1 MSNAPEEVRAVSIL
15 DVLKATLRHWILIP
29 GLFALGLI
37 AGLGILSTAKPSY
50 QSMAKI
56 LLERRDVPYKSGTDA
71 QADSP
76 IVIDE
81 RYVEDQ
87 VAVMGTDDF
96 AKSVVKKLSL
106 DTKLQAPS
114 PPGTLKKILIAWG
127 FSDDKSKLTAEQT
140 AIASVL
146 DQATVFAPTTSNVL
160 SVRVTGTDPQGAADL
175 ANAMADTY
183 VENVTGKDNPEQK
196 RVREWLSSQ
205 IAELRKKVAESE
217 NAAENF
223 RANAGLLKGT
233 NSTLGTEQI
242 SAINANLTAAEAA
255 ETEAVAKA
263 KAVRALLAQRGTV
276 DSAPEVMGSPIIQQL
291 QQQRILANRV
301 VSELGATYLSNHP
314 KLIAAKQQVN
324 EIDRQIRS
332 EALKIVEGLD
342 SQANL
347 AKARTKSL
355 RDSMDQLKKTESTA
369 NLEDVQ
375 LKALER
381 ESTANRQLL
390 ETLLARY
397 VDINTRQDL
406 DVKPTTARVIQRADV
421 PSFVHFP
428 RKGPIVLL
436 TSLGGLALGFGL
448 SFLMEIARAA
458 GGATP
463 ERQRSKAARRVVPR
477 EETYAPPPEPAR
489 RNPVAEAPPPVAT
502 SRPVVTPPP
511 SPAAAVPVV
520 AAAVTEMIRKAEAQT
535 APAPVTVP
543 EAPPS
548 VVVSHSGESESI
560 ADELKRFH
568 KSGLAANIAF
578 ARVGSGPLESAL
590 AVASASRDLANAGN
604 RCLVIDLDME
614 RAELERLFELPD
626 GPGLLDLLAGRSDF
640 SRLICRDKATTVQI
654 IRLGDPA
661 NAPAQDVLGQRL
673 QSILNSLQGIYD
685 YIFIH
690 TGKATSE
697 SLSLVTLADAAVLV
711 SPPSHDAQT
720 VDFMQQLRAKSPME
734 VVNLSVED
742 AREPA

>member
-1 MSNAPEEVRAVSIL
+1 MSYNPEEARAVSIL

-29 GLFALGLI
+29 GLFALGLM
-37 AGLGILSTAKPSY
+37 AGLGILATSKPTY
-50 QSMAKI
+50 QTMAKI
-56 LLERRDVPYKSGTDA
+56 LLERRDVPYRSGTDTQNDA
-71 QADSP
+71 P

-87 VAVMGTDDF
+87 TAVMGTDDF
-96 AKSVVKKLSL
+96 AKSVVKKLGL
-106 DTKLQAPS
+106 DTKQSTPN
-114 PPGTLKKILIAWG
+114 PPGSLKKMLIGWG
-127 FSDDKSKLTAEQT
+127 FSDDKSKLTPEQT
-140 AIASVL
+140 AVL

-160 SVRVTGTDPQGAADL
+160 SVRVTAPDPQGAADL

-183 VENVTGKDNPEQK
+183 VENVTGSDNPDQK
-196 RVREWLSSQ
+196 RVRDWLSSQ
-205 IAELRKKVAESE
+205 ITELRKKVAESE
-217 NAAENF
+217 AAAENF

-242 SAINANLTAAEAA
+242 SAINANLTAAESA

-263 KAVRALLAQRGTV
+263 KAVRALLAQRGSI
-276 DSAPEVMGSPIIQQL
+276 DSAPEVSGSPVIQQL
-291 QQQRILANRV
+291 QQQRISANRM
-301 VSELGATYLSNHP
+301 VSELSATYLSNHP

-324 EIDRQIRS
+324 EIDKQIRS
-332 EALKIVEGLD
+332 ESLKIVEGLD

-355 RDSMDQLKKTESTA
+355 RDSMDRLKKTESTA

-397 VDINTRQDL
+397 VEINTRQDL
-406 DVKPTTARVIQRADV
+406 DVKATTARVIQRADV

-428 RKGPIVLL
+428 RKGPILLL

-448 SFLMEIARAA
+448 SFLMEIAKAA
-458 GGATP
+458 GGAAP
-463 ERQRSKAARRVVPR
+463 MRQKVQS
-477 EETYAPPPEPAR
+477 AR
-489 RNPVAEAPPPVAT
+489 RNVEPANPQVTEQAAVRRTFSAQPTPPPPVQAE
-502 SRPVVTPPP
+502 PVLKAAPPVTA
-511 SPAAAVPVV
+511 S
-520 AAAVTEMIRKAEAQT
+520 AVTDMMRRAEGST
-535 APAPVTVP
+535 KTEHSVP
-543 EAPPS
+543 NVMPD
-548 VVVSHSGESESI
+548 VVIASKETESESI

-568 KSGLAANIAF
+568 KAGFAANVAF

-590 AVASASRDLANAGN
+590 AVATASRELAKIGN

-614 RAELERLFELPD
+614 RAELERLFELLD

-640 SRLICRDKATTVQI
+640 SRLICRDAASTVQI

-661 NAPAQDVLGQRL
+661 NAPSQEALSQRL

-690 TGKATSE
+690 TGKATPE
-697 SLSLVTLADAAVLV
+697 SLSLVTLADVAVLV

-720 VDFMQQLRAKSPME
+720 VAFMQKLREKSPME

-742 AREPA
+742 PKPADALV

>member
-1 MSNAPEEVRAVSIL
+1 MSNIPEEVRAVSIL

-37 AGLGILSTAKPSY
+37 AGLGLLATSKPSY
-50 QSMAKI
+50 QSLAKV
-56 LLERRDVPYKSGTDA
+56 LLERRDVPYRTG
-71 QADSP
+71 ADP
-76 IVIDE
+76 AAETPVVIDE

-96 AKSVVKKLSL
+96 AKSVVKKLGL
-106 DTKLQAPS
+106 DAKLPAPS
-114 PPGTLKKILIAWG
+114 PPGTLKKMLIAWG

-140 AIASVL
+140 AIASVI

-160 SVRVTGTDPQGAADL
+160 SVRVTGPDPQGAADL

-183 VENVTGKDNPEQK
+183 VENVTGKDNPDQK
-196 RVREWLSSQ
+196 RVRDWLSSQ

-217 NAAENF
+217 AAAENF

-263 KAVRALLAQRGTV
+263 KAVRALLAQRGSV
-276 DSAPEVMGSPIIQQL
+276 DSAPEVMGSAVIQQL
-291 QQQRILANRV
+291 QQQRILANRA
-301 VSELGATYLSNHP
+301 VSELGATYLGNHP
-314 KLIAAKQQVN
+314 KLIAARQQVS

-355 RDSMDQLKKTESTA
+355 RDSMDQLKKTESAA

-428 RKGPIVLL
+428 RKGPIMLL

-448 SFLMEIARAA
+448 SFLMEIAKAA
-458 GGATP
+458 GGAAP
-463 ERQRSKAARRVVPR
+463 VRQRAKPPKRSAPR
-477 EETYAPPPEPAR
+477 EEAYAPPPEPVR
-489 RNPVAEAPPPVAT
+489 RAAVVTEPPPVVVQPPAEQ
-502 SRPVVTPPP
+502 VVTA
-511 SPAAAVPVV
+511 PAI
-520 AAAVTEMIRKAEAQT
+520 AAAVTEMIRKAEA
-535 APAPVTVP
+535 PAPVEPVAKSEP
-543 EAPPS
+543 PPS
-548 VVVSHSGESESI
+548 VIVSHSGDSESI

-568 KSGLAANIAF
+568 KSNQAANIAF

-590 AVASASRDLANAGN
+590 AVASASRDLASAGN

-614 RAELERLFELPD
+614 RAELERLFDLPD

-640 SRLICRDKATTVQI
+640 SRLICRDKASSVQI

-690 TGKATSE
+690 TGKATPD

-720 VDFMQQLRAKSPME
+720 VDFMQQLRVKSPME

-742 AREPA
+742 ANELV